1 MSTSE
6 KMKTT
11 SQEPVFGIIMLD
23 TVFPRIL
30 GDIGN
35 PDTFPFPVRYEVVRG
50 ANSTRVVKDADP
62 LLLPAFIDAARALE
76 SNGVQAVATSCGF
89 LSIFHRELV
98 DAIALP
104 VFSSSLLQVPLIHQ
118 IIRKG
123 LKIGIITARKQS
135 LTDKHL
141 AGVGIQSYPLAIIGM
156 DDAEEFTAVFIEG
169 KTTIDTEKCRKEMIS
184 AAGRLIALH
193 PDVGAIVL
201 ECTNMPPYAKEIQE
215 VTRRPVFDVV
225 TMINY
230 GYAVISRKR
239 FPELSPQYIYK
250 KRPTK

>member
-1 MSTSE
+1 MSTTE
-6 KMKTT
+6 KVRAT
-11 SQEPVFGIIMLD
+11 SLEPLFGIIMLD

-35 PDTFPFPVRYEVVRG
+35 PDTFAFPVRYEVVKG
-50 ANSTRVVKDADP
+50 ASSRRVVKDADP
-62 LLLPAFIDAARALE
+62 LLLQDFIDAARVLE
-76 SNGVQAVATSCGF
+76 SSGAQAVATSCGF

-98 DAIALP
+98 DAINVP

-118 IIRKG
+118 VIGKG
-123 LKIGIITARKQS
+123 LKIGIITARKLS

-184 AAGRLIALH
+184 AAEKLIADH

-201 ECTNMPPYAKEIQE
+201 ECTNMPPYAKDIQE
-215 VTRRPVFDVV
+215 VTGRPVFDVV

-239 FPELSPQYIYK
+239 FS
-250 KRPTK
+250 

>member
-6 KMKTT
+6 KVRTI
-11 SQEPVFGIIMLD
+11 SPEPVFGIIMLD

-35 PDTFPFPVRYEVVRG
+35 PDTFAFPVRYEVVKG
-50 ANSTRVVKDADP
+50 ASSRRVVRDADP
-62 LLLPAFIDAARALE
+62 LLLQDFIDAARTLE
-76 SNGVQAVATSCGF
+76 SSGAQAVATSCGF

-98 DAIALP
+98 DAINVP

-123 LKIGIITARKQS
+123 MKIGIITARKQS

-169 KTTIDTEKCRKEMIS
+169 KTTINTEKCRKEMIS
-184 AAGRLIALH
+184 AAEKLIAVH

-201 ECTNMPPYAKEIQE
+201 ECTNMPPYAKDIQE
-215 VTRRPVFDVV
+215 VTGRPVFDVV

-230 GYAVISRKR
+230 GYAVISRNR
-239 FPELSPQYIYK
+239 FS
-250 KRPTK
+250 